1 MATKLKNLRIRKVDF
16 VDEGANPDAHI
27 GMVKRK
33 DGEKQMAEENS
44 EKNAGFWKRL
54 LGFIGNAAGMG
65 QEEIDSA
72 METIQKGDSV
82 SFREK
87 INEISNRKI
96 ADEIWDI
103 CYALQSSLCS
113 ILNDEELDS
122 TSVQTAMQESL
133 DEFYAV
139 VQESISKWSS
149 GKSASI
155 VKKNEEVSEADL
167 EIMKSA
173 VARLNKTIE
182 KASKDDELEKESEEA
197 ELDDNENPKGD
208 EEEMKI
214 DKSKLTDAERAF
226 LESIEKRYGDG
237 EADPENRGAMPTEPP
252 AAEQVQDA
260 PVEPAV
266 TKSASQ
272 PAAGTAPAQQVDE
285 ADNIYKGLHPAV
297 RAELEGLKKFR
308 EAAEDRELAEVA
320 KRYAIIGKKEEDLV
334 PVLKNLRAAGGTAY
348 QDMIAVLD
356 QAAAAVENS
365 GVFSEIGKSGHG
377 STDGSAWAEAE
388 AKAAELMKSKTGLS
402 KAQAL
407 DEVLMTNP
415 ELAEKCEKRGFKTKK
430 EAVAWAEQFIV
441 QQSHNLDMTFKSFW
455 ELYRDDMSQ
464 RLRENTVRSK
474 DYIVELKIL
483 PYFGERKIADITAAD
498 IRQWQNGII
507 KQGYAQTY
515 LKTIN
520 NQLSAIFNYAVKY
533 NDLPRN
539 PRNPCSQ
546 AGSMGKGK
554 AEEMQFWTQEE
565 FETRL

>member
-1 MATKLKNLRIRKVDF
+1 MAAKLKNLKIRKVDF

-27 GMVKRK
+27 GMMKRK
-33 DGEKQMAEENS
+33 DADAPVPEDRRRKESGNVLK
-44 EKNAGFWKRL
+44 KLF
-54 LGFIGNAAGMG
+54 GFIGKAAGMDQG
-65 QEEIDSA
+65 EIDSVVD
-72 METIQKGDSV
+72 EIQKGDSV
-82 SFREK
+82 SFNEK
-87 INEISNRKI
+87 INEVNNRKI
-96 ADEIWDI
+96 ADEMWDI

-113 ILNDEELDS
+113 ILNDEEMDS
-122 TSVQTAMQESL
+122 SGAASAMQESL

-139 VQESISKWSS
+139 VQESVSKWAS
-149 GKSASI
+149 GKAASI
-155 VKKNEEVSEADL
+155 VKKSEEVSESDL
-167 EIMKSA
+167 EIMKAA
-173 VARLNKTIE
+173 VERLNKSIE
-182 KASKDDELEKESEEA
+182 KAAKDVVAEEESKEDES
-197 ELDDNENPKGD
+197 DNHKNPKGD

-237 EADPENRGAMPTEPP
+237 EADPENRGTMPTEPP

-415 ELAEKCEKRGFKTKK
+415 ELAEKCEK
-430 EAVAWAEQFIV
+430 E
-441 QQSHNLDMTFKSFW
+441 D
-455 ELYRDDMSQ
+455 
-464 RLRENTVRSK
+464 
-474 DYIVELKIL
+474 
-483 PYFGERKIADITAAD
+483 
-498 IRQWQNGII
+498 
-507 KQGYAQTY
+507 
-515 LKTIN
+515 
-520 NQLSAIFNYAVKY
+520 
-533 NDLPRN
+533 
-539 PRNPCSQ
+539 
-546 AGSMGKGK
+546 
-554 AEEMQFWTQEE
+554 
-565 FETRL
+565 